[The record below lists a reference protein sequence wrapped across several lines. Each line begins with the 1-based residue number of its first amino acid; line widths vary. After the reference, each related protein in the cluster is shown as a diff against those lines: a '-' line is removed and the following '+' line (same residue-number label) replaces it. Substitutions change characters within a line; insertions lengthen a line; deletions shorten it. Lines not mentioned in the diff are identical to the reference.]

1 MNKYFL
7 TFILLILL
15 QSIWTQELTESDFY
29 KLPMLPGKVITY
41 YSEGHQARA
50 EYLKALVEDAIGFFE
65 KRLGDT
71 IDIILLVMDRK
82 DWKNISAETY
92 PIPSISKDPV
102 IIETGVPEL
111 FKIKLPKNEML
122 YNRNKAFVWDFVSI
136 HELGHYISQ
145 DYDYKNKTKTISAWS
160 AEFFADYIQ
169 MGFLNEKIPNW
180 QFPSFVKIAFKYL
193 PLKYKSLE
201 DYSKNMNIVNCLLYQ
216 SKLQELAYKIFKK
229 SGWNFMNEYL
239 IKCKSKYPIDKS
251 LIVKTSIINI
261 REIEP
266 EVFDEWLSG
275 MRKTYL
281 PWLFLSVLLMIIC
294 GLRYIDNSNLI
305 FNNQGIK
312 TKKVYKFLGVPTFSI
327 FTYLKK
333 IETPKIRRRLILII
347 VIRPMMYIL
356 ISLIILMLVLALF

>member
-7 TFILLILL
+7 TLILLIIP
-15 QSIWTQELTESDFY
+15 QSIWNQELKESDY
-29 KLPMLPGKVITY
+29 HRLPMVQGKVITY
-41 YSEGHQARA
+41 YSAGHQSRA
-50 EYLKALVEDAIGFFE
+50 EYLKALVEDAIVFFE
-65 KRLGDT
+65 KKLGDT
-71 IDIILLVMDRK
+71 IDIILIVMDKK
-82 DWKNISAETY
+82 DWKIISTETY
-92 PIPSISKDPV
+92 PIPSISTDPMR
-102 IIETGVPEL
+102 IEMGVPKL

-122 YNRNKAFVWDFVSI
+122 YNRNEAFVWDFVSI

-201 DYSKNMNIVNCLLYQ
+201 DYSKNMNILNGLLYQ
-216 SKLQELAYKIFKK
+216 SKFQELAYKIFKK

-239 IKCKSKYPIDKS
+239 IKCKGKYPIDKS
-251 LIVKTSIINI
+251 LIVKTSIINM

-275 MRKTYL
+275 MRKTYH

-294 GLRYIDNSNLI
+294 ALRYIDNSNYI
-305 FNNQGIK
+305 FNNQGLE
-312 TKKVYKFLGVPTFSI
+312 TNKVYKFLGVPTISI
-327 FTYLKK
+327 FTNLKNK
-333 IETPKIRRRLILII
+333 TPKIRRKLILII
-347 VIRPMMYIL
+347 VIRPIMYIL
-356 ISLIILMLVLALF
+356 ISLIILMLILALF